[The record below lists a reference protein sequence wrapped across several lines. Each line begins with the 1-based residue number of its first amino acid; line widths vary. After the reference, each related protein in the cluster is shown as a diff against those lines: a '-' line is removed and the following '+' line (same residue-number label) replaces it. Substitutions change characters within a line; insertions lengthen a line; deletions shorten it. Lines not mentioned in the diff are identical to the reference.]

1 MLLPLQSQK
10 NQSKKFPEKKI
21 FEAFFSFFCLKC
33 SAVVVAAAVVVI
45 DVVVVAAAFVVVV
58 AAAVTAA

>member
-1 MLLPLQSQK
+1 MLPLQSQK

-33 SAVVVAAAVVVI
+33 SAVVVSAAVVVVVTA
-45 DVVVVAAAFVVVV
+45 VVVVAVVVVV

>member
-1 MLLPLQSQK
+1 MSVGGDSSCCHFKVKKINRKNSQ
-10 NQSKKFPEKKI
+10 KKI

-33 SAVVVAAAVVVI
+33 SAVVVAAAVVV
-45 DVVVVAAAFVVVV
+45 VV

>member
-1 MLLPLQSQK
+1 MLPLQSQK

-45 DVVVVAAAFVVVV
+45 DVVVAV
-58 AAAVTAA
+58 AAVTAA

>member
-1 MLLPLQSQK
+1 MAIQVAAATSK
-10 NQSKKFPEKKI
+10 SKKSIEKIPRKKI

-33 SAVVVAAAVVVI
+33 SAVVVAAAVVV
-45 DVVVVAAAFVVVV
+45 VVVV